1 MDVEDLNSP
10 INQLGLNDIMKLY
23 MKQQQK
29 YILSPNAH
37 GIFTKIT
44 TFLHIN
50 KLKEFKII

>member
-1 MDVEDLNSP
+1 MDVEDLNRP
-10 INQLGLNDIMKLY
+10 VNQLGLNDIMKLY

-29 YILSPNAH
+29 YILFPDAH